1 MGWKTIFFVAMLI
14 AGAIG
19 YYLWGKVEQAP
30 PEDTL
35 PGYTNALKN
44 DLQKAQAV
52 AGTENLRQVQEAVH
66 KYRGD
71 KGSNPSTLQDL
82 VPDYLDHVPGGLQY
96 DSSTGT
102 VSVAGQ

>member
-1 MGWKTIFFVAMLI
+1 MGWKAIFVIAMAI

-44 DLQKAQAV
+44 DELKAQAA
-52 AGTENLRQVQEAVH
+52 AGAANLQTVQEAVN
-66 KYRGD
+66 KYRGM